1 MKELSTKFINLLVKE
16 FKTYVRQLERSV
28 YMSIMT
34 CFMILQYHHLQA
46 ADIILHLK
54 MLEIIFIQWQLSI
67 SFQSWIRLIWTW
79 IIKSRNN
86 NNQMITSFSR
96 LWGETCRWLGS
107 NWHEMLRDKGLI
119 FRFLQRNLI
128 QSLFSVCQT
137 ECHPLNNWFYKM
149 WLRMLFHIT

>member
-1 MKELSTKFINLLVKE
+1 MFISKSLCINVLHLSTDGRIFINWWWKSYQQNSS
-16 FKTYVRQLERSV
+16 TCWWRSSKHMWDSWKDL
-28 YMSIMT
+28 YI
-34 CFMILQYHHLQA
+34 F
-46 ADIILHLK
+46 
-54 MLEIIFIQWQLSI
+54 IFIQWQLSI

-96 LWGETCRWLGS
+96 LWRETCRWLGS
-107 NWHEMLRDKGLI
+107 NWLEMLRDKGLI
-119 FRFLQRNLI
+119 FKFLQRNLI